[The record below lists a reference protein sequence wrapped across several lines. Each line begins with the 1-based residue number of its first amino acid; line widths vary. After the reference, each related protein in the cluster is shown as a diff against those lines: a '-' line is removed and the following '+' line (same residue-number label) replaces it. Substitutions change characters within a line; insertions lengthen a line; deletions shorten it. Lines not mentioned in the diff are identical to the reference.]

1 MKKIIRLTESD
12 LTRLVKRVLAEQSV
26 KLPGTGED
34 PNTHRY
40 DAGVE
45 YPGFEKFLGSPNDP
59 TITNGLLNQLRK
71 DPFGKGKI
79 VIIFN
84 GEKFKDPQSFIS
96 KIRLNADAGKC
107 FTITDYNYNN
117 RVALNTRITIKATIG
132 ECKKAGR
139 PSSQQP
145 VTGGGNQAGG
155 GQAGGGQAGGGQAG
169 GGQAGGGQAGGGQA
183 GGGSTGG
190 GQAGGGSTE
199 KVCAHTLKLPEF
211 FVDGNDKNK
220 EKESIKGFQQ
230 WCATGKNPFRRGGYV
245 VQGFVDRWF
254 REFKGETP
262 NSNYPRQKCSEKSI
276 DGQWGCCSATCWRY
290 YSKDFIDL
298 YNGRNQSQLPDQG
311 PPNRNYP
318 PKRQPYSVG
327 IRNQ

>member
-183 GGGSTGG
+183 GGG
-190 GQAGGGSTE
+190 QAGGGSTA

-211 FVDGNDKNK
+211 FENMNNR
-220 EKESIKGFQQ
+220 EESIRGFQQ
-230 WCATGKNPFRRGGYV
+230 WCATGKNPYSRGGYV

-262 NSNYPRQKCSEKSI
+262 NSNYSTQKCSEKSI

-290 YSKDFIDL
+290 NSKDFIDL
-298 YNGRNQSQLPDQG
+298 YNRRNQLQS
-311 PPNRNYP
+311 PNIRPYP
-318 PKRQPYSVG
+318 G
-327 IRNQ
+327 

>member
-230 WCATGKNPFRRGGYV
+230 WCATGKNPFRRGGYA
-245 VQGFVDRWF
+245 VQGFVDKWF
-254 REFKGETP
+254 RELKGETP
-262 NSNYPRQKCSEKSI
+262 NSNYSTEKCSEKSI

-290 YSKDFIDL
+290 NSKDFIDL

>member
-12 LTRLVKRVLAEQSV
+12 LTRLVKRVLKEQIT
-26 KLPGTGED
+26 LPGTGED

-84 GEKFKDPQSFIS
+84 GEKFKDAQSFIS

-132 ECKKAGR
+132 ECKKAGTPSAGTTPNPETAPVQPNPAPAPKPKKQCKHSLKVPMLGELPFNNEDIIKFQNWCRR
-139 PSSQQP
+139 PSSNIWFQEFKDGTSQP
-145 VTGGGNQAGG
+145 C
-155 GQAGGGQAGGGQAG
+155 
-169 GGQAGGGQAGGGQA
+169 
-183 GGGSTGG
+183 GSIG
-190 GQAGGGSTE
+190 
-199 KVCAHTLKLPEF
+199 
-211 FVDGNDKNK
+211 
-220 EKESIKGFQQ
+220 
-230 WCATGKNPFRRGGYV
+230 ATG
-245 VQGFVDRWF
+245 
-254 REFKGETP
+254 T
-262 NSNYPRQKCSEKSI
+262 
-276 DGQWGCCSATCWRY
+276 WGCCTATCWSKGQKDY
-290 YSKDFIDL
+290 YDFL
-298 YNGRNQSQLPDQG
+298 RNQQG
-311 PPNRNYP
+311 NDN
-318 PKRQPYSVG
+318 VG
-327 IRNQ
+327 RGANLQTGDYRRGRDY

>member
-12 LTRLVKRVLAEQSV
+12 LTRLVKRVLKEQRV

-117 RVALNTRITIKATIG
+117 RVALNTQIRIKATIG
-132 ECKKAGR
+132 ECKKAGTT
-139 PSSQQP
+139 PNTGTTPQP
-145 VTGGGNQAGG
+145 TPQPNPE
-155 GQAGGGQAGGGQAG
+155 
-169 GGQAGGGQAGGGQA
+169 
-183 GGGSTGG
+183 TTPI
-190 GQAGGGSTE
+190 TE
-199 KVCAHTLKLPEF
+199 KACRWGSKVPLLGELPFNREDIIKFQNWCRRPDSGRWKKEF
-211 FVDGNDKNK
+211 TDRT
-220 EKESIKGFQQ
+220 FQS
-230 WCATGKNPFRRGGYV
+230 CTAGATGK
-245 VQGFVDRWF
+245 
-254 REFKGETP
+254 
-262 NSNYPRQKCSEKSI
+262 
-276 DGQWGCCSATCWRY
+276 WGCCTATCWRY
-290 YSKDFIDL
+290 GEKDYYDYL
-298 YNGRNQSQLPDQG
+298 RNQQGKPGDAG
-311 PPNRNYP
+311 PPNLQTGDYRRGRDY
-318 PKRQPYSVG
+318 
-327 IRNQ
+327 

>member
-45 YPGFEKFLGSPNDP
+45 YPGFEKFLGSPNDS

-132 ECKKAGR
+132 ECKKA
-139 PSSQQP
+139 
-145 VTGGGNQAGG
+145 
-155 GQAGGGQAGGGQAG
+155 
-169 GGQAGGGQAGGGQA
+169 
-183 GGGSTGG
+183 
-190 GQAGGGSTE
+190 
-199 KVCAHTLKLPEF
+199 
-211 FVDGNDKNK
+211 
-220 EKESIKGFQQ
+220 
-230 WCATGKNPFRRGGYV
+230 
-245 VQGFVDRWF
+245 
-254 REFKGETP
+254 ETP
-262 NSNYPRQKCSEKSI
+262 NTGTTPPKSSEETKPTPTPAPKKQCKYKLQIPFYGEGKMSETEIRRFQGWCQQNTGWTQEFSDGTNAKCVSKS
-276 DGQWGCCSATCWRY
+276 DGIWGCCTATCWY
-290 YSKDFIDL
+290 KYGKNYSDYL
-298 YNGRNQSQLPDQG
+298 RNQQG
-311 PPNRNYP
+311 NDN
-318 PKRQPYSVG
+318 VG
-327 IRNQ
+327 RGANLQTGDYRKGRDY

>member
-12 LTRLVKRVLAEQSV
+12 LTRLVKRVLAEQIS
-26 KLPGTGED
+26 LPGTGED

-117 RVALNTRITIKATIG
+117 KIALNTQIRIKATIG
-132 ECKKAGR
+132 ECKKAGT
-139 PSSQQP
+139 P
-145 VTGGGNQAGG
+145 
-155 GQAGGGQAGGGQAG
+155 
-169 GGQAGGGQAGGGQA
+169 
-183 GGGSTGG
+183 
-190 GQAGGGSTE
+190 STE
-199 KVCAHTLKLPEF
+199 TTPQPNPETTPQPTPIPEKACRWGSKVPLLGELPFNREDIIKFQNWCRRPYSGRWKKEF
-211 FVDGNDKNK
+211 TDRT
-220 EKESIKGFQQ
+220 FQS
-230 WCATGKNPFRRGGYV
+230 CTAGATGK
-245 VQGFVDRWF
+245 
-254 REFKGETP
+254 
-262 NSNYPRQKCSEKSI
+262 
-276 DGQWGCCSATCWRY
+276 WGCCTATCWRY
-290 YSKDFIDL
+290 GQKDYYDYL
-298 YNGRNQSQLPDQG
+298 RNQQGNDNVKPGDDNRRYGKPGDAG
-311 PPNRNYP
+311 PPNYP
-318 PKRQPYSVG
+318 PYQGRPFSSDIQ
-327 IRNQ
+327 IR

>member
-45 YPGFEKFLGSPNDP
+45 YPGFEKFLGSPNDS

-132 ECKKAGR
+132 ECKKAGS

-183 GGGSTGG
+183 GGGST
-190 GQAGGGSTE
+190 A

-211 FVDGNDKNK
+211 FENMNNR
-220 EKESIKGFQQ
+220 EESIRGFQQ
-230 WCATGKNPFRRGGYV
+230 WCATGKNPYSRGGYV

-262 NSNYPRQKCSEKSI
+262 NSNYSRQKCSEKFI

-290 YSKDFIDL
+290 NAKDFIDL
-298 YNGRNQSQLPDQG
+298 YNRRNQLQ
-311 PPNRNYP
+311 
-318 PKRQPYSVG
+318 
-327 IRNQ
+327 

>member
-230 WCATGKNPFRRGGYV
+230 WCATGKNPFRRGGYA

-290 YSKDFIDL
+290 NSKDFIDL

>member
-132 ECKKAGR
+132 ECKKA
-139 PSSQQP
+139 
-145 VTGGGNQAGG
+145 
-155 GQAGGGQAGGGQAG
+155 
-169 GGQAGGGQAGGGQA
+169 
-183 GGGSTGG
+183 
-190 GQAGGGSTE
+190 
-199 KVCAHTLKLPEF
+199 
-211 FVDGNDKNK
+211 
-220 EKESIKGFQQ
+220 
-230 WCATGKNPFRRGGYV
+230 
-245 VQGFVDRWF
+245 
-254 REFKGETP
+254 ETP
-262 NSNYPRQKCSEKSI
+262 NIGTTPPKSGEETKPTPTPTPAPKKQCKYKLQIPFYGEGKMSENDIINFQNWCRRNTGWTQEFSDGTNAKCTSKS
-276 DGQWGCCSATCWRY
+276 DGIWGCCTATCWYKYGKEFSDEQQRQ
-290 YSKDFIDL
+290 YSNL
-298 YNGRNQSQLPDQG
+298 ENMPG
-311 PPNRNYP
+311 PRF
-318 PKRQPYSVG
+318 R
-327 IRNQ
+327 

>member
-12 LTRLVKRVLAEQSV
+12 LTRLVTRVLEEQKI

-45 YPGFEKFLGSPNDP
+45 YPGFEKFLGNPNDP

-84 GEKFKDPQSFIS
+84 GERFKDPQSFIS

-107 FTITDYNYNN
+107 FTITDYEYNN

-132 ECKKAGR
+132 ECKKAGK
-139 PSSQQP
+139 PASQQP

-155 GQAGGGQAGGGQAG
+155 GQTGGGQTG

-183 GGGSTGG
+183 GGGST
-190 GQAGGGSTE
+190 AE
-199 KVCAHTLKLPEF
+199 VCAHTLKLPEF

-220 EKESIKGFQQ
+220 EKESIRGFQQ

-245 VQGFVDRWF
+245 VQGFEDRWF
-254 REFKGETP
+254 RDLKGKYS
-262 NSNYPRQKCSEKSI
+262 NSNYSRVKCSEKLI

-290 YSKDFIDL
+290 NAKDFIDL
-298 YNGRNQSQLPDQG
+298 YNNRNQSQS
-311 PPNRNYP
+311 PNIRPYP
-318 PKRQPYSVG
+318 G
-327 IRNQ
+327 

>member
-45 YPGFEKFLGSPNDP
+45 YPGFEKFLGSSNDP

-230 WCATGKNPFRRGGYV
+230 WCATGKNPFRRGGYA
-245 VQGFVDRWF
+245 VQGFVDKWF
-254 REFKGETP
+254 RELKGETP
-262 NSNYPRQKCSEKSI
+262 NSNYSTEKCSEKSI

-290 YSKDFIDL
+290 NSKDFIDL

>member
-169 GGQAGGGQAGGGQA
+169 GGQAGGGQAGGG
-183 GGGSTGG
+183 STGG

-230 WCATGKNPFRRGGYV
+230 WCATGKNPFRRGGYA
-245 VQGFVDRWF
+245 VQGFVDKWF
-254 REFKGETP
+254 RELKGETP
-262 NSNYPRQKCSEKSI
+262 NSNYSTEKCSEKSI

-290 YSKDFIDL
+290 NSKDFIDL

>member
-169 GGQAGGGQAGGGQA
+169 GG
-183 GGGSTGG
+183 STGG

-230 WCATGKNPFRRGGYV
+230 WCATGKNPFRRGGYA
-245 VQGFVDRWF
+245 VQGFVDKWF
-254 REFKGETP
+254 RELKGETP
-262 NSNYPRQKCSEKSI
+262 NSNYSTEKCSEKSI

-290 YSKDFIDL
+290 NSKDFIDL

>member
-12 LTRLVKRVLAEQSV
+12 LTRLVTRVLEEQKI

-45 YPGFEKFLGSPNDP
+45 YPGFEKFLGNPNDP

-84 GEKFKDPQSFIS
+84 GERFKDPQSFIS

-107 FTITDYNYNN
+107 FTITDYEYNN

-132 ECKKAGR
+132 ECKKAGK
-139 PSSQQP
+139 PASQQP

-155 GQAGGGQAGGGQAG
+155 GQTGGGQAGGGQAG

-183 GGGSTGG
+183 GGGST
-190 GQAGGGSTE
+190 AE
-199 KVCAHTLKLPEF
+199 VCAHTLKLPEF

-220 EKESIKGFQQ
+220 EKESIRGFQQ

-245 VQGFVDRWF
+245 VQGFEDRWF
-254 REFKGETP
+254 RDLKGKYS
-262 NSNYPRQKCSEKSI
+262 NSNYSRVKCSEKLI

-290 YSKDFIDL
+290 NAKDFIDL
-298 YNGRNQSQLPDQG
+298 YNNRNQSQS
-311 PPNRNYP
+311 PNIRPYP
-318 PKRQPYSVG
+318 G
-327 IRNQ
+327 

>member
-12 LTRLVKRVLAEQSV
+12 LTRLVRRVLKEQKI

-45 YPGFEKFLGSPNDP
+45 YPGFEKFLGNPNDP

-84 GEKFKDPQSFIS
+84 GERFKDPQSFIS

-107 FTITDYNYNN
+107 FTITDYEYNN

-132 ECKKAGR
+132 ECKKAGK
-139 PSSQQP
+139 PASQQP

-155 GQAGGGQAGGGQAG
+155 GQTG

-183 GGGSTGG
+183 GGGST
-190 GQAGGGSTE
+190 AE
-199 KVCAHTLKLPEF
+199 VCAHTLKLPEF

-220 EKESIKGFQQ
+220 EKESIRGFQQ

-245 VQGFVDRWF
+245 VQGFEDRWF
-254 REFKGETP
+254 RELKGKYS
-262 NSNYPRQKCSEKSI
+262 NSNYSRVKCSEKLI

-290 YSKDFIDL
+290 NAKDFIDL
-298 YNGRNQSQLPDQG
+298 YNNRNQSQS
-311 PPNRNYP
+311 PNIRPYP
-318 PKRQPYSVG
+318 G
-327 IRNQ
+327 

>member
-12 LTRLVKRVLAEQSV
+12 LTRLVTRVLEEQKI

-45 YPGFEKFLGSPNDP
+45 YPGFEKFLGNPNDP

-71 DPFGKGKI
+71 EPFGKGKI

-84 GEKFKDPQSFIS
+84 GERFKDPQSFIS

-107 FTITDYNYNN
+107 FTITDYEYNN

-132 ECKKAGR
+132 ECKKAGK
-139 PSSQQP
+139 PASQQP

-155 GQAGGGQAGGGQAG
+155 GQTGGGQAGGGQAG

-183 GGGSTGG
+183 GGGST
-190 GQAGGGSTE
+190 AE
-199 KVCAHTLKLPEF
+199 VCAHTLKLPEF

-220 EKESIKGFQQ
+220 EKESIRGFQQ

-245 VQGFVDRWF
+245 VQGFEDRWF
-254 REFKGETP
+254 RDLKGKYS
-262 NSNYPRQKCSEKSI
+262 NSNYSRVKCSEKLI

-290 YSKDFIDL
+290 NAKDFIDL
-298 YNGRNQSQLPDQG
+298 YNNRNQSQS
-311 PPNRNYP
+311 PNIRPYP
-318 PKRQPYSVG
+318 G
-327 IRNQ
+327 

>member
-1 MKKIIRLTESD
+1 MKKIIRLTEAD
-12 LTRLVKRVLAEQSV
+12 LTRLVTRVLKEQKI

-45 YPGFEKFLGSPNDP
+45 YPGFEKFLGNPNDP

-84 GEKFKDPQSFIS
+84 GERFKDPQSFIS

-107 FTITDYNYNN
+107 FTITDYEYNN

-132 ECKKAGR
+132 ECKKAGQ

-183 GGGSTGG
+183 GGGST
-190 GQAGGGSTE
+190 A

-220 EKESIKGFQQ
+220 EKESIRGFQQ

-245 VQGFVDRWF
+245 IQGFVDRWF
-254 REFKGETP
+254 KELKGETS
-262 NSNYPRQKCSEKSI
+262 NSNYSRQKCSEKSI

-290 YSKDFIDL
+290 NAKDFMDL
-298 YNGRNQSQLPDQG
+298 YNRRNQGPGNQG
-311 PPNRNYP
+311 PQNPRFP
-318 PKRQPYSVG
+318 P
-327 IRNQ
+327 I